1 MTTQTKRAPHIFS
14 SPRVFARWLFSYFYT
29 AFLVLT
35 STVILVVPFVP
46 FVWLLWNWIAPRFG
60 LPVLSFL
67 EAAGLLFLLRFL
79 QPSVALVR
87 TQPEP
92 ERNEVDD
99 A

>member
-1 MTTQTKRAPHIFS
+1 MTTQTKREPRIFS
-14 SPRVFARWLFSYFYT
+14 SWSLFGRWLLSYFYT

-46 FVWLLWNWIAPRFG
+46 LVWLLWNWIAPRFG
-60 LPVLSFL
+60 LPALSLL

-92 ERNEVDD
+92 KDADD
-99 A
+99 E